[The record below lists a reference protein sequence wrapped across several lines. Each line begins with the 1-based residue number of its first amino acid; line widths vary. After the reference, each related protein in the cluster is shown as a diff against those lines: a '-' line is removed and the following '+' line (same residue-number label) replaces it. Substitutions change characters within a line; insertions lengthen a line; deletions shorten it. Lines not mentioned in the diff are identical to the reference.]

1 MDAVAVARIAPPNAQ
16 EDKNTDKRLYKI
28 LNVVE
33 RVGNA
38 VPSPAVLFVALAFLV
53 VVVSAIVSGAGITV
67 QHPATNETIRAVNL
81 LSVEGLHKI
90 LTGLVTNFTSF
101 APLGTVLTALL
112 GLAVAEASGLIR
124 TSLKLLVMSSP
135 KKLLTVVVVF
145 AGVLSHTAS
154 DIGYVLL
161 IPLSAMIFLA
171 VGRHPL
177 AGLAAAFAGVSGGF
191 SANILL
197 GPIDA
202 MLAGITQEAAHIV
215 DPAYSVTPV
224 ANYYFMAAS
233 AVLITALGTWITEKI
248 VVPRLGEYKGDA
260 VPEKLEKL
268 SQAEKRGMLFAFVA
282 LLIFAGLI
290 LWGTIPADGF
300 LRDAKTGDLLKSPFL
315 SGIVAVIF
323 AAGIVLGLAYGWG
336 ARTVKST
343 KDLTD
348 AMENSMKTMA
358 TYIVL
363 AFFAAQFIA
372 LFNWSNL
379 GVIVA
384 VNGAEF
390 LKSLEIGG
398 VALIISFIVATIVLD
413 LLIGSAAAKWALV
426 APVFVPMM
434 MILGYSPEMT
444 QATYRIGDSVINIVS
459 PMMAYFPLIVAFA
472 QKYDP
477 KAGLGTLMALMMP
490 YSVSFFVGWTL
501 FLIAWFYLG
510 LPLGPG
516 AEIFYQM
523 PHAAQ

>member
-1 MDAVAVARIAPPNAQ
+1 MDAQIIAANKI
-16 EDKNTDKRLYKI
+16 ETKNTLYKI
-28 LNVVE
+28 LNFVE

-38 VPSPAVLFVALAFLV
+38 VPNPAILFVALTFLV
-53 VVVSAIVSGAGITV
+53 VIASAIVTNADITV
-67 QHPATNETIRAVNL
+67 QHPTTKETIRAVNL
-81 LSVEGLHKI
+81 LSVEGLHRV

-101 APLGTVLTALL
+101 APLGTVLVALL
-112 GLAVAEASGLIR
+112 GIAVAEASGLIR
-124 TSLKLLVMSSP
+124 TSLRLLVMSSP

-191 SANILL
+191 SANLLL

-224 ANYYFMAAS
+224 ANYYFMASS
-233 AVLITALGTWITEKI
+233 AILVTVLGTWITEKL

-260 VPEKLEKL
+260 VPEKLETL
-268 SQAEKRGMLFAFVA
+268 TDAEKRGMKFAFAA
-282 LLIFAGLI
+282 LLIFVGII
-290 LWGTIPADGF
+290 LLGTIPADGF
-300 LRDAKTGDLLKSPFL
+300 LRDTKTGELLKSPFL

-323 AAGIVLGLAYGWG
+323 AGGVFLGLAFGIG

-343 KDLTD
+343 NDVTN
-348 AMENSMKTMA
+348 AMENSMKTMS
-358 TYIVL
+358 TYLVL

-379 GVIVA
+379 GVIIA

-390 LKSLEIGG
+390 LKNLEVSG
-398 VALIISFIVATIVLD
+398 VTLIITFIVATMILD

-426 APVFVPMM
+426 APIFVPMM

-459 PMMAYFPLIVAFA
+459 PLMSYFPLIVAFA
-472 QKYDP
+472 QKYDGR
-477 KAGLGTLMALMMP
+477 AGIGTLMALMMP
-490 YSVSFFVGWTL
+490 YSVAFFVGWTL
-501 FLIAWFYLG
+501 FLVIWFYLG

-516 AEIFYQM
+516 AELFYQM
-523 PHAAQ
+523 PAPQ

>member
-1 MDAVAVARIAPPNAQ
+1 MADKMISPN
-16 EDKNTDKRLYKI
+16 ELKSDSLLYRI
-28 LNVVE
+28 LNTVE
-33 RVGNA
+33 RVGNL
-38 VPSPAVLFVALAFLV
+38 VPNPAILFVVLAAV
-53 VVVSAIVSGAGITV
+53 VVVASAVVANANLTV
-67 QHPATNETIRAVNL
+67 QHPTTNETIRAVNL
-81 LSVEGLHKI
+81 LSTEGLHRI
-90 LTGLVTNFTSF
+90 LTSLVTNFTSF
-101 APLGTVLTALL
+101 APLGTVLVALL
-112 GLAVAEASGLIR
+112 GLAVAESSGLIR
-124 TSLKLLVMSSP
+124 TSLRLLVMSAP

-191 SANILL
+191 SANVLL

-215 DPAYSVTPV
+215 DPAYSVSPA
-224 ANYYFMAAS
+224 ANYYFMASS
-233 AVLITALGTWITEKI
+233 AILVTALGTWITEKI
-248 VVPRLGEYKGDA
+248 VVPRLGEYNGDA
-260 VPEKLEKL
+260 SPETLEVL
-268 SQAEKRGMLFAFVA
+268 TPSEKRGMRFALVA
-282 LLIFAGLI
+282 FLIFAGLI
-290 LWGTIPADGF
+290 LWGIVPADGF

-315 SGIVAVIF
+315 SGIVAIIF
-323 AAGIVLGLAYGWG
+323 AAGIVLGLAYGIG
-336 ARTVKST
+336 AKTVKSLN
-343 KDLTD
+343 DLTG
-348 AMENSMKTMA
+348 AMENQMKTMA

-372 LFNWSNL
+372 LFGWSNL

-384 VNGAEF
+384 VNGAEV
-390 LKSLEIGG
+390 LKSLEVSG
-398 VALIISFIVATIVLD
+398 VMLIISLVVATIILD

-434 MILGYSPEMT
+434 MILGYSPELT

-459 PMMAYFPLIVAFA
+459 PLMAYFPLIVAFA

-477 KAGLGTLMALMMP
+477 KAGVGTLMALMMP
-490 YSVSFFVGWTL
+490 YSITFFFGWTL
-501 FLIAWFYLG
+501 FLIVWFYFG

-516 AEIFYQM
+516 AEIFYQISSK
-523 PHAAQ
+523 

>member
-1 MDAVAVARIAPPNAQ
+1 MEGAVSNVTAATDPN
-16 EDKNTDKRLYKI
+16 ETIPNSGLYRI
-28 LNVVE
+28 LNLVE
-33 RVGNA
+33 RAGN
-38 VPSPAVLFVALAFLV
+38 VIPNPAILFLFLAAV
-53 VVVSAIVSGAGITV
+53 VVIASAIVSNVGIVV
-67 QHPATNETIRAVNL
+67 QHPATGNTVQAVNL
-81 LSVEGLHKI
+81 LSIDGLHRI
-90 LTGLVTNFTSF
+90 MTSLVTNFTGF
-101 APLGTVLTALL
+101 APLGTVLTALM

-124 TSLKLLVMSSP
+124 TSLRLLVMSSP
-135 KKLLTVVVVF
+135 RKLLTVVVVF

-161 IPLSAMIFLA
+161 IPLSAMIFHA

-191 SANILL
+191 SANLLL

-215 DPAYSVTPV
+215 DPAYSVTPL

-233 AVLITALGTWITEKI
+233 AVLVTVLGTWITEKV
-248 VVPRLGEYKGDA
+248 VVPRLGEYRGEA
-260 VPEKLEKL
+260 EPEALDEL
-268 SQAEKRGMLFAFVA
+268 TPAERCGMGFATFA
-282 LLIFAGLI
+282 LIVFAGLI
-290 LWGTIPADGF
+290 AFGTIPSDGF
-300 LRDAKTGDLLKSPFL
+300 LRHAETGELLKSPFL

-323 AAGIVLGLAYGWG
+323 AGGIVLGLAYGCG
-336 ARTVKST
+336 ARTIKNT
-343 KDLTD
+343 NELTS
-348 AMENSMKTMA
+348 AMENSMRTMA

-390 LKSLEIGG
+390 LRNLEVGG
-398 VALIISFIVATIVLD
+398 VTLIVSFVVATMILD

-459 PMMAYFPLIVAFA
+459 PLMAYFPLIVAFA

-477 KAGLGTLMALMMP
+477 KAGIGTLMALMLP
-490 YSVSFFVGWTL
+490 YSVTFFVGWTF
-501 FLIAWFYLG
+501 FLIVWFHLG

-523 PHAAQ
+523 PVK

>member
-1 MDAVAVARIAPPNAQ
+1 VDAAAAIAPN
-16 EDKNTDKRLYKI
+16 ELKSEKNLYRI
-28 LNVVE
+28 LNRIE

-38 VPSPAVLFVALAFLV
+38 VPSPAVLFVALAFIV
-53 VVVSAIVSGAGITV
+53 VIASAIVSGAGITV
-67 QHPATNETIRAVNL
+67 QHPTTNETIRAVNL
-81 LSVEGLHKI
+81 LSVEGLHRI

-124 TSLKLLVMSSP
+124 TSLRLLVLSSP
-135 KKLLTVVVVF
+135 KKLITVVVVF

-161 IPLSAMIFLA
+161 IPLSAMIFHA

-177 AGLAAAFAGVSGGF
+177 AGLAAGFAGVSGGF
-191 SANILL
+191 SANVLL

-215 DPAYSVTPV
+215 DAGYSVTPV
-224 ANYYFMAAS
+224 ANYYFMASS
-233 AVLITALGTWITEKI
+233 ALLVTILGTWITEKI
-248 VVPRLGEYKGDA
+248 VVPRLGEYKGEA
-260 VPEKLEKL
+260 QAETLEVL
-268 SQAEKRGMLFAFVA
+268 TPAEKRGMRFAFVA
-282 LLIFAGLI
+282 FLVFAGLI
-290 LWGTIPADGF
+290 LCGTVPADGF
-300 LRDAKTGDLLKSPFL
+300 LRDAKTGDLLKSPLL
-315 SGIVAVIF
+315 SGIVAIIF

-336 ARTVKST
+336 ARTIKNT
-343 KDLTD
+343 NDLTG
-348 AMENSMKTMA
+348 AMENQMRTMA

-384 VNGAEF
+384 VNGAEV
-390 LKSLEIGG
+390 LKNLEVSG
-398 VALIISFIVATIVLD
+398 VALIISLVVATMILD
-413 LLIGSAAAKWALV
+413 LLIGSAAAKWALI
-426 APVFVPMM
+426 APIFVPMM

-444 QATYRIGDSVINIVS
+444 QASYRIGDSVINIVS
-459 PMMAYFPLIVAFA
+459 PLMAYFPLIVAFA

-477 KAGLGTLMALMMP
+477 KAGIGTLMALMMP
-490 YSVSFFVGWTL
+490 YSIAFFVGWTL
-501 FLIAWFYLG
+501 FLIVWFYFG

-516 AEIFYQM
+516 AEMFYQM
-523 PHAAQ
+523 PAK

>member
-1 MDAVAVARIAPPNAQ
+1 MDPAAVVSS
-16 EDKNTDKRLYKI
+16 ETKSDKNLYRV
-28 LNVVE
+28 LNAVE
-33 RVGNA
+33 RVGNL
-38 VPSPAVLFVALAFLV
+38 VPNPAILFVALAVIV
-53 VVVSAIVSGAGITV
+53 VVASWIVSGAGVTV
-67 QHPATNETIRAVNL
+67 QHPATNETVKAFNL
-81 LSVEGLHKI
+81 LSVEGLHRI
-90 LTGLVTNFTSF
+90 LTGFVTNFTGF
-101 APLGTVLTALL
+101 APLGTVLVALL

-124 TSLKLLVMSSP
+124 TGLRLLVMSSP

-145 AGVLSHTAS
+145 AGILSHTAS

-171 VGRHPL
+171 VGRHPF

-191 SANILL
+191 SANVLL

-215 DPAYSVTPV
+215 DPSYSVTPV
-224 ANYYFMAAS
+224 ANYYFMASS
-233 AVLITALGTWITEKI
+233 AVLVTILGTLITEKI
-248 VVPRLGEYKGDA
+248 VVPRLGEYKGEA
-260 VPEKLEKL
+260 QAETLESL
-268 SQAEKRGMLFAFVA
+268 TPPEKRGLRFAFVA
-282 LLIFAGLI
+282 FLIFAGLI
-290 LWGTIPADGF
+290 LWGTVPADGF
-300 LRDAKTGDLLKSPFL
+300 LRDAKSGDLLKSPLL
-315 SGIVAVIF
+315 SGIVAIIF

-336 ARTVKST
+336 ARTIKNT
-343 KDLTD
+343 NDLTG
-348 AMENSMKTMA
+348 AMENQMQTMA

-384 VNGAEF
+384 VSGAEV
-390 LKSLEIGG
+390 LKSLEVGG
-398 VALIISFIVATIVLD
+398 VTLIILLVVATMILD

-459 PMMAYFPLIVAFA
+459 PLMAYFPLIVAFA

-477 KAGLGTLMALMMP
+477 KAGIGTLMALMMP
-490 YSVSFFVGWTL
+490 YSVAFFVGWTL
-501 FLIAWFYLG
+501 FLIVWFYFG

-516 AEIFYQM
+516 AEIFYAM
-523 PHAAQ
+523 PAK

>member
-1 MDAVAVARIAPPNAQ
+1 MENVSAIAPLEIKP
-16 EDKNTDKRLYKI
+16 DKGLYRI
-28 LNVVE
+28 LNWVE
-33 RVGNA
+33 RVGNL
-38 VPSPAVLFVALAFLV
+38 VPNPAILFVGLAAIV
-53 VVVSAIVSGAGITV
+53 VAASWVVSNTGITV
-67 QHPATNETIRAVNL
+67 QHPATNETISAVNL
-81 LSVEGLHKI
+81 LSVEGLHRI

-101 APLGTVLTALL
+101 APLGTVLVALL

-124 TSLKLLVMSSP
+124 TSLRLLVMSSP

-145 AGVLSHTAS
+145 AGVMSHTAS

-161 IPLSAMIFLA
+161 IPLSAMVFLA

-177 AGLAAAFAGVSGGF
+177 AGLAASFAGVSGGF

-215 DPAYSVTPV
+215 DPVYSVTPA
-224 ANYYFMAAS
+224 ANYYFMASS
-233 AVLITALGTWITEKI
+233 AILVTVLGTLITEKI
-248 VVPRLGEYKGDA
+248 VVPRLGEYKGEA
-260 VPEKLEKL
+260 
-268 SQAEKRGMLFAFVA
+268 QAETLEALTPAERRGLRFAFAAFLV
-282 LLIFAGLI
+282 FVGLI
-290 LWGTIPADGF
+290 LWGTVPEDGF

-315 SGIVAVIF
+315 SGIVAIIF
-323 AAGIVLGLAYGWG
+323 AAGIVFGLAYGWG
-336 ARTVKST
+336 ARTIKNT
-343 KDLTD
+343 NDLTS
-348 AMENSMKTMA
+348 AMENQMRTMA

-384 VNGAEF
+384 VNGAEV
-390 LKSLEIGG
+390 LKNLQIGG
-398 VALIISFIVATIVLD
+398 ITLIISFVVATMILD
-413 LLIGSAAAKWALV
+413 LLIGSAAAKWALI

-459 PMMAYFPLIVAFA
+459 PLMAYFPLIVAFA
-472 QKYDP
+472 QKYEP
-477 KAGLGTLMALMMP
+477 KAGIGTLMALMLP
-490 YSVSFFVGWTL
+490 YSITFFIGWTL
-501 FLIAWFYLG
+501 FLIVWFYFG

-516 AEIFYQM
+516 AEMFYQM
-523 PHAAQ
+523 PAK

>member
-1 MDAVAVARIAPPNAQ
+1 MDAQIVAAKNF
-16 EDKNTDKRLYKI
+16 ETKNTLYKI
-28 LNVVE
+28 LNFVE

-38 VPSPAVLFVALAFLV
+38 VPNPAILFVALTFIV
-53 VVVSAIVSGAGITV
+53 VIASAIVTSAEITV
-67 QHPATNETIRAVNL
+67 QHPTTKETIKAVNL
-81 LSVEGLHKI
+81 LSVEGLHRI

-101 APLGTVLTALL
+101 APLGTVLVALL
-112 GLAVAEASGLIR
+112 GIAVAEASGLIR
-124 TSLKLLVMSSP
+124 TSLRLLVMSSP
-135 KKLLTVVVVF
+135 KKFLTVVVVF

-191 SANILL
+191 SANLLL

-224 ANYYFMAAS
+224 ANYYFMASS
-233 AVLITALGTWITEKI
+233 AILVTVLGTWITEKI

-260 VPEKLEKL
+260 VPEKLETL
-268 SQAEKRGMLFAFVA
+268 TDAEKRGMKFAFAA
-282 LLIFAGLI
+282 LLIFVGII
-290 LWGTIPADGF
+290 LLGTIPADGF
-300 LRDAKTGDLLKSPFL
+300 LRDAKTGDLLKSPLL

-323 AAGIVLGLAYGWG
+323 AGGVFLGLAYGIG

-343 KDLTD
+343 NDVTS
-348 AMENSMKTMA
+348 AMEGSMKTMA
-358 TYIVL
+358 TYLVL

-379 GVIVA
+379 GVIIA

-390 LKSLEIGG
+390 LKNLEVSGIT
-398 VALIISFIVATIVLD
+398 LIITFIVATMILD

-426 APVFVPMM
+426 APIFVPMM

-459 PMMAYFPLIVAFA
+459 PLMSYFPLIVAFA
-472 QKYDP
+472 QKYDGR
-477 KAGLGTLMALMMP
+477 AGIGTLMALMMP
-490 YSVSFFVGWTL
+490 YSVAFFVGWTL
-501 FLIAWFYLG
+501 FLVVWFYLG

-516 AEIFYQM
+516 AELFYQM
-523 PHAAQ
+523 PAPQ

>member
-1 MDAVAVARIAPPNAQ
+1 MDGTPATNAAIIAKDELNP
-16 EDKNTDKRLYKI
+16 KNNLYRL

-33 RVGNA
+33 RAGNV
-38 VPSPAVLFVALAFLV
+38 VPNPAILFIALAAV
-53 VVVSAIVSGAGITV
+53 VVIASAIVSNAGITV
-67 QHPATNETIRAVNL
+67 LHPANGEAIRAVNL
-81 LSVEGLHKI
+81 LSVEGLHRI

-124 TSLKLLVMSSP
+124 TSLRLLVLSSP

-161 IPLSAMIFLA
+161 IPLSAMIFHA

-191 SANILL
+191 SANVLL

-215 DPAYSVTPV
+215 EPGYSVTPA
-224 ANYYFMAAS
+224 ANYYFMASS
-233 AVLITALGTWITEKI
+233 AILVTVLGTWITEKI
-248 VVPRLGEYKGDA
+248 VAPRLGEYEGDA
-260 VPEKLEKL
+260 EPETLEKL
-268 SQAEKRGMLFAFVA
+268 TTSEKRGMRFAFVA

-300 LRDAKTGDLLKSPFL
+300 LRDPKTGDLLKSPFL
-315 SGIVAVIF
+315 SGIVAMIF
-323 AAGIVLGLAYGWG
+323 AGGIVLGLAYGWG
-336 ARTVKST
+336 AGTIKNT
-343 KDLTD
+343 NDLTG
-348 AMENSMKTMA
+348 AMENSMRTMA

-390 LKSLEIGG
+390 LKNMEVGG
-398 VALIISFIVATIVLD
+398 VTLIISFVVATMILD

-444 QATYRIGDSVINIVS
+444 QTTYRIGDSVINIVS
-459 PMMAYFPLIVAFA
+459 PLMAYFPLIVAFA
-472 QKYDP
+472 QKYD
-477 KAGLGTLMALMMP
+477 KKGGIGTLMALMLP
-490 YSVSFFVGWTL
+490 YSVTFFVGWTL
-501 FLIAWFYLG
+501 FLIVWFYVG

-523 PHAAQ
+523 R

>member
-1 MDAVAVARIAPPNAQ
+1 MNADANAPTELKP
-16 EDKNTDKRLYKI
+16 DKGLYKL
-28 LNVVE
+28 LNFVE

-38 VPSPAVLFVALAFLV
+38 VPNPAILFIALSVIV
-53 VVVSAIVSGAGITV
+53 VVASAIVTSAEITV
-67 QHPATNETIRAVNL
+67 QHPATGETIRSVNL
-81 LSVEGLHKI
+81 LSIEGLHRI
-90 LTGLVTNFTSF
+90 LTGLVTNFTGF

-112 GLAVAEASGLIR
+112 GIAVAEASGLIR
-124 TSLKLLVMSSP
+124 TTLKLLVMSAP

-161 IPLSAMIFLA
+161 IPLSAMIFHA

-177 AGLAAAFAGVSGGF
+177 AGLAASFAGVSGGF
-191 SANILL
+191 SANLLL

-215 DPAYSVTPV
+215 DPGYSVTPA
-224 ANYYFMAAS
+224 ANYYFMASS
-233 AVLITALGTWITEKI
+233 AVLVTILGTLVTEKI
-248 VVPRLGEYKGDA
+248 IVPRLGKYNGETPA
-260 VPEKLEKL
+260 ETLEKL
-268 SQAEKRGMLFAFVA
+268 TPTEKRGMRFAFIA
-282 LLIFAGLI
+282 LIVLVGLI
-290 LWGTIPADGF
+290 LWGTVPADGF
-300 LRDAKTGDLLKSPFL
+300 LRDAKSGDLLKSPLL
-315 SGIVAVIF
+315 SGIVAIIF
-323 AAGIVLGLAYGWG
+323 TAGIVLGLAYGWG
-336 ARTVKST
+336 ARTIKNSN
-343 KDLTD
+343 DLTG
-348 AMENSMKTMA
+348 AMENQMKTMA

-390 LKSLEIGG
+390 LKNMEVGG
-398 VALIISFIVATIVLD
+398 VTLIISFIVATMILD

-426 APVFVPMM
+426 APIFVPMM

-459 PMMAYFPLIVAFA
+459 PLMSYFPLIVAFA

-477 KAGLGTLMALMMP
+477 KAGIGTLMALMMP
-490 YSVSFFVGWTL
+490 FSITFFVGWTL
-501 FLIAWFYLG
+501 FLIVWFYFG

-516 AEIFYQM
+516 AEIFYEM
-523 PHAAQ
+523 PAVK

>member
-1 MDAVAVARIAPPNAQ
+1 MDGAATLVAQNSAGGYKP
-16 EDKNTDKRLYKI
+16 DSGLYRL
-28 LNVVE
+28 LNLVE
-33 RVGNA
+33 RAGN
-38 VPSPAVLFVALAFLV
+38 VIPNPAILFVVLGAV
-53 VVVSAIVSGAGITV
+53 VVVASALVSNAGISV
-67 QHPATNETIRAVNL
+67 QHPAKDEVVRAVNL
-81 LSVEGLHKI
+81 LSVEGLHRI
-90 LTGLVTNFTSF
+90 MTSLVTNFTSF
-101 APLGTVLTALL
+101 APLGTVLTALM

-124 TSLKLLVMSSP
+124 TSLRLLVMSSP

-161 IPLSAMIFLA
+161 IPLSAMIFHA
-171 VGRHPL
+171 VGRHPM

-191 SANILL
+191 SANVLL

-215 DPAYSVTPV
+215 DPGYAVTPL

-233 AVLITALGTWITEKI
+233 ALLVTILGTVITEKI
-248 VVPRLGEYKGDA
+248 VVPRLGEYGGEAK
-260 VPEKLEKL
+260 PETLDPL
-268 SQAEKRGMLFAFVA
+268 TAAERRGMRFAIAA
-282 LLIFAGLI
+282 LIVFAALIALGTVPAG
-290 LWGTIPADGF
+290 GF
-300 LRDAKTGDLLKSPFL
+300 LRDPKTGGLLSSPFL

-323 AAGIVLGLAYGWG
+323 AGGIVLGIAYGWG
-336 ARTVKST
+336 AKTIKNT
-343 KDLTD
+343 NDLTS
-348 AMENSMKTMA
+348 AMENSMRTMA

-390 LKSLEIGG
+390 LKSMEVSG
-398 VALIISFIVATIVLD
+398 VTLIVSFVVATIILD

-459 PMMAYFPLIVAFA
+459 PLMAYFPLIVAFA

-477 KAGLGTLMALMMP
+477 RAGIGTLMALMLP
-490 YSVSFFVGWTL
+490 YSVTFFVGWTL
-501 FLIAWFYLG
+501 FLIVWFYFG

-516 AEIFYQM
+516 AEIIYQM
-523 PHAAQ
+523 PVR

>member
-1 MDAVAVARIAPPNAQ
+1 MDAQTAASNNNESNNQ
-16 EDKNTDKRLYKI
+16 EKEKTLYRI
-28 LNVVE
+28 LNFVE
-33 RVGNA
+33 RVGNFI
-38 VPSPAVLFVALAFLV
+38 PNPAILFVILAAV
-53 VVVSAIVSGAGITV
+53 VVIVSAIVTGADVTV
-67 QHPATNETIRAVNL
+67 QHPTTKETIRSVNL
-81 LSVEGLHKI
+81 LTVEGLHRI

-101 APLGTVLTALL
+101 APLGTVLVALL
-112 GLAVAEASGLIR
+112 GISVAEASGLIR
-124 TSLKLLVMSSP
+124 TSLRLLVMSAP

-161 IPLSAMIFLA
+161 IPLSALIFLA

-177 AGLAAAFAGVSGGF
+177 AGLAAGFAGVSGGF

-202 MLAGITQEAAHIV
+202 LLAGITQEAAHIV
-215 DPAYSVTPV
+215 DPSYSVTPV
-224 ANYYFMAAS
+224 ANYYFMASS
-233 AVLITALGTWITEKI
+233 AVLVTILGTIITEKI

-260 VPEKLEKL
+260 VPEKLETL
-268 SQAEKRGMLFAFVA
+268 TDAEKRGMKFAFVA
-282 LLIFAGLI
+282 FLIFVGVI
-290 LWGTIPADGF
+290 LLGTVPADGF

-323 AAGIVLGLAYGWG
+323 TGGVFLGLAFGIG

-343 KDLTD
+343 NDLTG

-379 GVIVA
+379 GVIIA
-384 VNGAEF
+384 VNGAEV
-390 LKSLEIGG
+390 LKSLEVGG
-398 VALIISFIVATIVLD
+398 VTLIITFVVATMVLD

-426 APVFVPMM
+426 APIFVPMM

-459 PMMAYFPLIVAFA
+459 PLMAYFPLIVAFA

-477 KAGLGTLMALMMP
+477 KAGIGTLMALMMP
-490 YSVSFFVGWTL
+490 YSVAFFIGWTM
-501 FLIAWFYLG
+501 FLIVWFYLG

-516 AEIFYQM
+516 SELFYQM
-523 PHAAQ
+523 PAAQ

>member
-1 MDAVAVARIAPPNAQ
+1 MDPAAVVSS
-16 EDKNTDKRLYKI
+16 ETKSDKNLYRV
-28 LNVVE
+28 LNAVE
-33 RVGNA
+33 RVGNL
-38 VPSPAVLFVALAFLV
+38 VPNPAILFVALAVIV
-53 VVVSAIVSGAGITV
+53 VVASWIVSGAGVTV
-67 QHPATNETIRAVNL
+67 QHPATNETVKAFNL
-81 LSVEGLHKI
+81 LSVEGLHRI
-90 LTGLVTNFTSF
+90 LTGFVTNFTGF
-101 APLGTVLTALL
+101 APLGTVLVALL

-124 TSLKLLVMSSP
+124 TGLRLLVMSSP

-145 AGVLSHTAS
+145 AGILSHTAS

-171 VGRHPL
+171 VGRHPF

-191 SANILL
+191 SANVLL
-197 GPIDA
+197 GPIDT

-215 DPAYSVTPV
+215 DPSYSVTPV
-224 ANYYFMAAS
+224 ANYYFMASS
-233 AVLITALGTWITEKI
+233 AVLVTILGTLITEKI
-248 VVPRLGEYKGDA
+248 VVPRLGEYKGEA
-260 VPEKLEKL
+260 QAETLESL
-268 SQAEKRGMLFAFVA
+268 TPPEKRGLRFAFVA
-282 LLIFAGLI
+282 FLIFAGLI
-290 LWGTIPADGF
+290 LWGTVPADGF
-300 LRDAKTGDLLKSPFL
+300 LRDAKSGDLLKSPLL
-315 SGIVAVIF
+315 SGIVAIIF

-336 ARTVKST
+336 ARTIKNT
-343 KDLTD
+343 NDLTG
-348 AMENSMKTMA
+348 AMENQMQTMA

-384 VNGAEF
+384 VSGAEV
-390 LKSLEIGG
+390 LKSLEVGG
-398 VALIISFIVATIVLD
+398 VTLIILLVVATMILD

-459 PMMAYFPLIVAFA
+459 PLMAYFPLIVAFA

-477 KAGLGTLMALMMP
+477 KAGIGTLMALMMP
-490 YSVSFFVGWTL
+490 YSVAFFVGWTL
-501 FLIAWFYLG
+501 FLIVWFYFG

-516 AEIFYQM
+516 AEIFYAM
-523 PHAAQ
+523 PAK

>member
-1 MDAVAVARIAPPNAQ
+1 MVHEAITPN
-16 EDKNTDKRLYKI
+16 KNKSESSLYRI
-28 LNVVE
+28 LNVIE

-38 VPSPAVLFVALAFLV
+38 VPNPAILFVGLAV
-53 VVVSAIVSGAGITV
+53 IVIIASAIVSNANITV
-67 QHPATNETIRAVNL
+67 QHPTTNATITAVNL
-81 LSVEGLHKI
+81 LTVDGLHRI

-124 TSLKLLVMSSP
+124 TSLRLLVMSSP

-161 IPLSAMIFLA
+161 IPLSAMVFLA

-177 AGLAAAFAGVSGGF
+177 AGLAASFAGVSGGF
-191 SANILL
+191 SANLLL

-215 DPAYSVTPV
+215 DPAYLVTPA
-224 ANYYFMAAS
+224 ANYYFMASS
-233 AVLITALGTWITEKI
+233 AILVTILGTWITEKI
-248 VVPRLGEYKGDA
+248 IVPRLGDYKGEA
-260 VPEKLEKL
+260 VPETLEKL
-268 SQAEKRGMLFAFVA
+268 TDAEKRGMRFAIIA
-282 LLIFAGLI
+282 LLVFAGLI
-290 LWGTIPADGF
+290 LWGTVPADGF
-300 LRDAKTGDLLKSPFL
+300 LRVAKTGDLLKSPFL

-323 AAGIVLGLAYGWG
+323 AGGVFLGLAYGIG
-336 ARTVKST
+336 ARTIKNT
-343 KDLTD
+343 NDMMT

-372 LFNWSNL
+372 FFNWSNL
-379 GVIVA
+379 GVIIA
-384 VNGAEF
+384 VNGAEV
-390 LKSLEIGG
+390 LRSLEVGG
-398 VALIISFIVATIVLD
+398 VTLIILFVLATMILD

-426 APVFVPMM
+426 APIFVPMM

-444 QATYRIGDSVINIVS
+444 QAAYRIGDSVINIVS
-459 PMMAYFPLIVAFA
+459 PLMAYFPLIVAFA

-477 KAGLGTLMALMMP
+477 KAGIGTLMALMMP
-490 YSVSFFVGWTL
+490 YSVAFFFGWTL
-501 FLIAWFYLG
+501 FLIIWFYFA

-516 AEIFYQM
+516 AEMFYQM
-523 PHAAQ
+523 PAK

>member
-1 MDAVAVARIAPPNAQ
+1 MESIAAIKQIEP
-16 EDKNTDKRLYKI
+16 KGLYRI
-28 LNVVE
+28 LNTVE

-38 VPSPAVLFVALAFLV
+38 VPSPAVLFVVLSFIV
-53 VVVSAIVSGAGITV
+53 VITSAVISEAGVTV
-67 QHPATNETIRAVNL
+67 QHPTTNETVKAVNL
-81 LSVEGLHKI
+81 LSIEGLHKI

-112 GLAVAEASGLIR
+112 GLAVAEASGLIK
-124 TSLKLLVMSSP
+124 TSLRLLVMSSP

-202 MLAGITQEAAHIV
+202 MLAGITQEATHIV
-215 DPAYSVTPV
+215 DPSYSVTPA
-224 ANYYFMAAS
+224 ANYYFMASS
-233 AVLITALGTWITEKI
+233 AILVTILGTLITEKI

-260 VPEKLEKL
+260 EPEKLEKL
-268 SQAEKRGMLFAFVA
+268 SAAEKRGMRFAFVA
-282 LLIFAGLI
+282 FIVFTSLI

-300 LRDAKTGDLLKSPFL
+300 LRDPQTGDLLKSPFL
-315 SGIVAVIF
+315 SGIVAFIF
-323 AAGIVLGLAYGWG
+323 AAGIILGLAYGWG
-336 ARTVKST
+336 ANTIKST
-343 KDLTD
+343 NDLTT
-348 AMENSMKTMA
+348 AMENQMKTMA

-379 GVIVA
+379 GVIIA
-384 VNGAEF
+384 VGGAEF
-390 LKSLEIGG
+390 LKSMEVGG
-398 VALIISFIVATIVLD
+398 VTLIISFVVATIILD

-426 APVFVPMM
+426 APIFVPMM

-459 PMMAYFPLIVAFA
+459 PLMSYFPLIVTFA

-490 YSVSFFVGWTL
+490 YSISFFVGWTL
-501 FLIAWFYLG
+501 FLIFWFYLE

-523 PHAAQ
+523 PAK

>member
-1 MDAVAVARIAPPNAQ
+1 MDAQIVAANNF
-16 EDKNTDKRLYKI
+16 ETKNTLYKI
-28 LNVVE
+28 LNFVE

-38 VPSPAVLFVALAFLV
+38 VPNPAILFVALTFV
-53 VVVSAIVSGAGITV
+53 VVIASAIVTNADITV
-67 QHPATNETIRAVNL
+67 QHPTTKETIRAVNL
-81 LSVEGLHKI
+81 LSVEGLHRI
-90 LTGLVTNFTSF
+90 LTSLVSNFTGF
-101 APLGTVLTALL
+101 APLGTVLVALL
-112 GLAVAEASGLIR
+112 GLAVAEASGLIQ
-124 TSLKLLVMSSP
+124 TSLRLLVMSSP

-191 SANILL
+191 SANLLL

-224 ANYYFMAAS
+224 ANYYFMASS
-233 AVLITALGTWITEKI
+233 AVLVTILGTWITEKI
-248 VVPRLGEYKGDA
+248 VVPRLGEYNGDA
-260 VPEKLEKL
+260 VPEKLENL
-268 SQAEKRGMLFAFVA
+268 TDAEKRGMKFAFAA
-282 LLIFAGLI
+282 LLIFIGVI
-290 LWGTIPADGF
+290 LLGTIPADGF

-323 AAGIVLGLAYGWG
+323 AGGVFLGLAFGIG
-336 ARTVKST
+336 ARTIKST
-343 KDLTD
+343 NDVTS
-348 AMENSMKTMA
+348 AMEGSMKTMA

-379 GVIVA
+379 GVIIA
-384 VNGAEF
+384 VNGAEV
-390 LKSLEIGG
+390 LKNLEVSGIT
-398 VALIISFIVATIVLD
+398 LIITFIVATMILD

-426 APVFVPMM
+426 APIFVPMM

-459 PMMAYFPLIVAFA
+459 PLMAYFPLIVAFA

-477 KAGLGTLMALMMP
+477 KAGIGTLMALMMP
-490 YSVSFFVGWTL
+490 YSAAFFVGWTL
-501 FLIAWFYLG
+501 FLVIWFYVG

-516 AEIFYQM
+516 AELFYQM
-523 PHAAQ
+523 PAPQ

>member
-1 MDAVAVARIAPPNAQ
+1 MSVEAVAASELKSESI
-16 EDKNTDKRLYKI
+16 LYRI
-28 LNVVE
+28 LNRVE
-33 RVGNA
+33 RVGNL
-38 VPSPAVLFVALAFLV
+38 VPNPAILFVALSAV
-53 VVVSAIVSGAGITV
+53 VIIASWTVSGLQITV
-67 QHPATNETIRAVNL
+67 QHPATSETIRAVNL
-81 LSVEGLHKI
+81 LSVEGLHRI

-101 APLGTVLTALL
+101 APLGTVLVALL

-124 TSLKLLVMSSP
+124 TSLRLLVMSSP

-161 IPLSAMIFLA
+161 IPLSAMVFLA

-177 AGLAAAFAGVSGGF
+177 AGLAASFAGVSGGF

-215 DPAYSVTPV
+215 DPGYSVTPA
-224 ANYYFMAAS
+224 ANYFFMASS
-233 AVLITALGTWITEKI
+233 AILVTVLGTLITEKI
-248 VVPRLGEYKGDA
+248 VVPRLGEYKGEA
-260 VPEKLEKL
+260 
-268 SQAEKRGMLFAFVA
+268 QAETLEALTPAERRGLRFAFAAFLV
-282 LLIFAGLI
+282 FAALI
-290 LWGTIPADGF
+290 LWGTVPADGF

-315 SGIVAVIF
+315 SGIVAIIF

-336 ARTVKST
+336 ARTIKNT
-343 KDLTD
+343 DDLTG
-348 AMENSMKTMA
+348 AMENQMRTMA

-384 VNGAEF
+384 VGGAEV
-390 LKSLEIGG
+390 LKSMEVGG
-398 VALIISFIVATIVLD
+398 VTLIISLVVATMILD
-413 LLIGSAAAKWALV
+413 LLIGSAAAKWALI

-459 PMMAYFPLIVAFA
+459 PLMAYFPLIVAFA
-472 QKYDP
+472 QKYEP
-477 KAGLGTLMALMMP
+477 EAGIGTLMALMLP
-490 YSVSFFVGWTL
+490 YSITFFIGWTL
-501 FLIAWFYLG
+501 FLIVWFYFG

-523 PHAAQ
+523 PAK

>member
-1 MDAVAVARIAPPNAQ
+1 MDAEAIAPN
-16 EDKNTDKRLYKI
+16 ELKSRSVLYRI
-28 LNVVE
+28 LNHIE
-33 RVGNA
+33 RVGNL
-38 VPSPAVLFVALAFLV
+38 VPNPAILFVGLAAV
-53 VVVSAIVSGAGITV
+53 VVVASWIVSTANLTV
-67 QHPATNETIRAVNL
+67 QHPTTNETIRAVNL
-81 LSVEGLHKI
+81 LSVEGLHRI

-101 APLGTVLTALL
+101 APLGTVLVALL

-124 TSLKLLVMSSP
+124 TSLRLLVMSSP

-161 IPLSAMIFLA
+161 IPLSAMIFHA

-191 SANILL
+191 SANVLL

-215 DPAYSVTPV
+215 DAGYSVTPA
-224 ANYYFMAAS
+224 ANYYFMASS
-233 AVLITALGTWITEKI
+233 ALLVTILGTWITEKI
-248 VVPRLGEYKGDA
+248 VVPRLGEYKGEA
-260 VPEKLEKL
+260 QAETLEVL
-268 SQAEKRGMLFAFVA
+268 TPAEKRGMRFAFVA
-282 LLIFAGLI
+282 FLIFAGLI
-290 LWGTIPADGF
+290 LWGTVPADGF

-315 SGIVAVIF
+315 SGIVAIIF
-323 AAGIVLGLAYGWG
+323 AAGIVLGLAYGLG
-336 ARTVKST
+336 TRTIKNT
-343 KDLTD
+343 NDLTG
-348 AMENSMKTMA
+348 AMENQMRTMA

-384 VNGAEF
+384 VNGAEV
-390 LKSLEIGG
+390 LKNLEVGG
-398 VALIISFIVATIVLD
+398 VALIISLIVATMILD
-413 LLIGSAAAKWALV
+413 LLIGSAAAKWALI
-426 APVFVPMM
+426 APIFVPMM

-444 QATYRIGDSVINIVS
+444 QASYRIGDSVINIVS
-459 PMMAYFPLIVAFA
+459 PLMAYFPLIVAFA

-477 KAGLGTLMALMMP
+477 KAGIGTLMALMMP
-490 YSVSFFVGWTL
+490 YSIAFFVGWTL
-501 FLIAWFYLG
+501 FLIVWFYFG

-516 AEIFYQM
+516 AEMFYQM
-523 PHAAQ
+523 SAK

>member
-1 MDAVAVARIAPPNAQ
+1 MHGEPTAAAGTASGELKSNSGRHRV
-16 EDKNTDKRLYKI
+16 
-28 LNVVE
+28 LNLVE
-33 RVGNA
+33 RAGN
-38 VPSPAVLFVALAFLV
+38 VIPNPAVLFLFLAAV
-53 VVVSAIVSGAGITV
+53 VVIASALVSNAGITV
-67 QHPATNETIRAVNL
+67 QHPATNEVIRAVNL
-81 LSVEGLHKI
+81 LSIDGLHRI
-90 LTGLVTNFTSF
+90 MTGLVTNFTSF

-124 TSLKLLVMSSP
+124 TSLRLLVISSP

-161 IPLSAMIFLA
+161 IPLSAMIFHA

-191 SANILL
+191 SANLLL

-215 DPAYSVTPV
+215 DPAYSVTPL

-233 AVLITALGTWITEKI
+233 AVLVTVMGTWITEKV
-248 VVPRLGEYKGDA
+248 VVPRLGEYRGEAEAETLD
-260 VPEKLEKL
+260 KLTP
-268 SQAEKRGMLFAFVA
+268 SEKRGMRFAFFA
-282 LLIFAGLI
+282 LVVFAGLI
-290 LWGTIPADGF
+290 ALGTIPADGF

-323 AAGIVLGLAYGWG
+323 AGGIVLGLAYGLG
-336 ARTVKST
+336 ARTIKNT
-343 KDLTD
+343 NELTS
-348 AMENSMKTMA
+348 AMEDSMRTMA

-390 LKSLEIGG
+390 LKSMEVGG
-398 VALIISFIVATIVLD
+398 VMLIISFVVATMILD

-426 APVFVPMM
+426 APIFVPMM

-459 PMMAYFPLIVAFA
+459 PLMAYFPLIVAFA

-477 KAGLGTLMALMMP
+477 KAGIGTLMALMMP
-490 YSVSFFVGWTL
+490 YSIAFFFGWTL
-501 FLIAWFYLG
+501 FLIIWFYFG

-516 AEIFYQM
+516 AEMFYQM
-523 PHAAQ
+523 PAK

>member
-1 MDAVAVARIAPPNAQ
+1 METAAQLTAPELKPQN
-16 EDKNTDKRLYKI
+16 NLYRV
-28 LNVVE
+28 LSVVE
-33 RVGNA
+33 RVGNV
-38 VPSPAVLFVALAFLV
+38 VPHPAILFVGLAVLVVLA
-53 VVVSAIVSGAGITV
+53 SAIVSSLGLTV
-67 QHPATNETIRAVNL
+67 QHPATKETVRATNL
-81 LSVEGLHKI
+81 LSVTGLHRI

-101 APLGTVLTALL
+101 APLGTVLTALM

-124 TSLKLLVMSSP
+124 TSLRLLVLSAP

-161 IPLSAMIFLA
+161 IPLSAMIFHA

-191 SANILL
+191 SANVLL

-215 DPAYSVTPV
+215 NPAYSVTPA
-224 ANYYFMAAS
+224 ANYYFMASS
-233 AVLITALGTWITEKI
+233 ALLVTVLGTWITEKI
-248 VVPRLGEYKGDA
+248 VVPRLGAYHGEA
-260 VPEKLEKL
+260 VAETLEAL
-268 SQAEKRGMLFAFVA
+268 TPAEKRGMRFALVA
-282 LLIFAGLI
+282 LLLFAGVL
-290 LWGTIPADGF
+290 LWGTVPADGF

-315 SGIVAVIF
+315 SGIVAIIF
-323 AAGIVLGLAYGWG
+323 AGGIVLGLAYGWG
-336 ARTVKST
+336 ARTIKST
-343 KDLTD
+343 NDLTS
-348 AMENSMKTMA
+348 AMENAMKTMA

-384 VNGAEF
+384 VKGAEF
-390 LKSLEIGG
+390 LKNMEVGG
-398 VALIISFIVATIVLD
+398 VTLIISFIVVTMILD

-459 PMMAYFPLIVAFA
+459 PLMSYFPLIVAFA
-472 QKYDP
+472 QKYDK
-477 KAGLGTLMALMMP
+477 KAGIGTLMALMLP
-490 YSVSFFVGWTL
+490 YSVAFFVGWTL
-501 FLIAWFYLG
+501 FLIVWFYLG

-523 PHAAQ
+523 PSQ

>member
-1 MDAVAVARIAPPNAQ
+1 MDAQIVAAKNF
-16 EDKNTDKRLYKI
+16 ETKNTLYKI
-28 LNVVE
+28 LNFVE

-38 VPSPAVLFVALAFLV
+38 VPNPAILFVALTFIV
-53 VVVSAIVSGAGITV
+53 VIASAIVTSAEITV
-67 QHPATNETIRAVNL
+67 QHPTTKETIKAVNL
-81 LSVEGLHKI
+81 LSVEGLHRI

-101 APLGTVLTALL
+101 APLGTVLVALL
-112 GLAVAEASGLIR
+112 GIAVAEASGLIR
-124 TSLKLLVMSSP
+124 TSLRLLVMSSP

-191 SANILL
+191 SANLLL

-224 ANYYFMAAS
+224 ANYYFMASS
-233 AVLITALGTWITEKI
+233 AILVTALGTWITEKI

-260 VPEKLEKL
+260 VPEKLEVL
-268 SQAEKRGMLFAFVA
+268 TDAEKRGMKFAFAA
-282 LLIFAGLI
+282 LLIFVGVI
-290 LWGTIPADGF
+290 LLGTIPADGF
-300 LRDAKTGDLLKSPFL
+300 LRDAKTGNLLKSPLL

-323 AAGIVLGLAYGWG
+323 AGGVFLGLAFGIG

-343 KDLTD
+343 NDVTN
-348 AMENSMKTMA
+348 AMEGSMKTMA
-358 TYIVL
+358 TYLVL

-379 GVIVA
+379 GVIIA
-384 VNGAEF
+384 VNGAEV
-390 LKSLEIGG
+390 LKNLEISGIT
-398 VALIISFIVATIVLD
+398 LIITFIVATMILD

-426 APVFVPMM
+426 APIFVPMM

-459 PMMAYFPLIVAFA
+459 PLMSYFPLIVAFA

-477 KAGLGTLMALMMP
+477 KAGIGTLMALMMP
-490 YSVSFFVGWTL
+490 YSVAFFVGWTL
-501 FLIAWFYLG
+501 FLVVWFYLG

-516 AEIFYQM
+516 AELFYQM
-523 PHAAQ
+523 PAPQ

>member
-1 MDAVAVARIAPPNAQ
+1 MDADAIAPN
-16 EDKNTDKRLYKI
+16 ELKNDTRLYRI
-28 LNVVE
+28 LNTIE
-33 RVGNA
+33 RVGNL
-38 VPSPAVLFVALAFLV
+38 VPNPAILFVGLT
-53 VVVSAIVSGAGITV
+53 AIVIVASYLVSTANMTV
-67 QHPATNETIRAVNL
+67 QHPTTNETIRAVNL
-81 LSVEGLHKI
+81 LSIEGLHRI
-90 LTGLVTNFTSF
+90 MTGLVTNFTSF

-124 TSLKLLVMSSP
+124 TSLRLLVMSSP

-215 DPAYSVTPV
+215 DPAYSVTPA
-224 ANYYFMAAS
+224 ANYYFMASS
-233 AVLITALGTWITEKI
+233 AILVTVLGTWITEKI
-248 VVPRLGEYKGDA
+248 VVPRLGDYKGEA
-260 VPEKLEKL
+260 QPESLEAL
-268 SQAEKRGMLFAFVA
+268 TPAEKRGMRFAGFA
-282 LLIFAGLI
+282 LLIFAALI
-290 LWGTIPADGF
+290 LWGTVPADGF

-315 SGIVAVIF
+315 SGIVAIIF
-323 AAGIVLGLAYGWG
+323 AAGIILGLAYGIG
-336 ARTVKST
+336 ARTIKNSN
-343 KDLTD
+343 DLTS
-348 AMENSMKTMA
+348 AMENQMKTMA

-390 LKSLEIGG
+390 LKNMEVGG
-398 VALIISFIVATIVLD
+398 VTLIIAFIVATMILD
-413 LLIGSAAAKWALV
+413 LLIGSAAAKWALI
-426 APVFVPMM
+426 APIFVPMM
-434 MILGYSPEMT
+434 MILGYSPELT

-459 PMMAYFPLIVAFA
+459 PLMAYFPLIVAFA
-472 QKYDP
+472 QKYEP
-477 KAGLGTLMALMMP
+477 KAGIGTLMALMMP
-490 YSVSFFVGWTL
+490 YSIAFFVGWTL
-501 FLIAWFYLG
+501 FLIVWFYFG

-516 AEIFYQM
+516 AELFYQM
-523 PHAAQ
+523 PAK

>member
-1 MDAVAVARIAPPNAQ
+1 MHGETTAAAGTASGELKSNSG
-16 EDKNTDKRLYKI
+16 LYRV
-28 LNVVE
+28 LNLVE
-33 RVGNA
+33 RAGN
-38 VPSPAVLFVALAFLV
+38 VIPNPAVLFLSLAAV
-53 VVVSAIVSGAGITV
+53 VVIASALVSNAGITV
-67 QHPATNETIRAVNL
+67 PHPATNEVIRAVNL
-81 LSVEGLHKI
+81 LSIEGLHRI
-90 LTGLVTNFTSF
+90 MTGLVTNFTSF

-124 TSLKLLVMSSP
+124 TSLRLLVMSSP

-161 IPLSAMIFLA
+161 IPLSAMIFHA

-191 SANILL
+191 SANLLL

-215 DPAYSVTPV
+215 DPAYSVSPL

-233 AVLITALGTWITEKI
+233 AVLVTVMGTWITEKV
-248 VVPRLGEYKGDA
+248 VVPRLGEYRGEA
-260 VPEKLEKL
+260 EPETLDKLTP
-268 SQAEKRGMLFAFVA
+268 SEKRGMCFAFFA
-282 LLIFAGLI
+282 LVVFAGLI
-290 LWGTIPADGF
+290 ALGTIPADGF

-323 AAGIVLGLAYGWG
+323 AGGIVLGLAYGWG
-336 ARTVKST
+336 ARTIKNT
-343 KDLTD
+343 NELTS
-348 AMENSMKTMA
+348 AMEDSMRTMA

-390 LKSLEIGG
+390 LKSMEVGG
-398 VALIISFIVATIVLD
+398 VMLIISFVVATMILD

-426 APVFVPMM
+426 APIFVPMM

-459 PMMAYFPLIVAFA
+459 PLMAYFPLIVAFA

-477 KAGLGTLMALMMP
+477 KAGIGTLMALMMP
-490 YSVSFFVGWTL
+490 YSIAFFFGWTL
-501 FLIAWFYLG
+501 FLIIWFYSG

-516 AEIFYQM
+516 AEMFYQM
-523 PHAAQ
+523 PAK